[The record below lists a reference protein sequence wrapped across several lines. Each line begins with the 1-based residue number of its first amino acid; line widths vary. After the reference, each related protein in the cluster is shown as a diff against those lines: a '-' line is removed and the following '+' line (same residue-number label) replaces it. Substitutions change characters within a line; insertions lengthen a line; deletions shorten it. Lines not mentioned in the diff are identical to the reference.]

1 MLRMIAQRGLSSA
14 AKRSSAWRSWLV
26 LCETNDQSPN
36 DPNDHQRNN
45 EVRVESQMA
54 KSCFDRVFKKMAGGR
69 HDYPQTK
76 ALTRLIVKKPKGD
89 TPERRVMTALT
100 IRKPNMKRNEKMRA
114 SG

>member
-54 KSCFDRVFKKMAGGR
+54 KSCCDRVCKKMAGGR
-69 HDYPQTK
+69 HDYPPDQSNDQIDSEKTK
-76 ALTRLIVKKPKGD
+76 GGHTGKTGDDSTYHPKAEYE
-89 TPERRVMTALT
+89 TE
-100 IRKPNMKRNEKMRA
+100 
-114 SG
+114 